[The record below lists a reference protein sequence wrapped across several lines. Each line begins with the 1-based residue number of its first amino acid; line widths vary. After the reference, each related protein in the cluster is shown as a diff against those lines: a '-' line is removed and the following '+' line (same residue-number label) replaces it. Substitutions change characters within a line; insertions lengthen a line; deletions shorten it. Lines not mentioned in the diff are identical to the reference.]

1 MFSLKEDKL
10 LSPLNSQNVFSFD
23 DRNVFMK
30 AFTNNYL
37 VWEGG
42 KEGFYLLCMITE
54 CVEYHA
60 AIKRYYK
67 F

>member
-1 MFSLKEDKL
+1 
-10 LSPLNSQNVFSFD
+10 
-23 DRNVFMK
+23 MK